1 MRLSKISH
9 LLVPLIAILLLLAC
23 AEEEKVQPEKPEKIP
38 EFVPPE
44 DGKITR
50 PQAEAYVKA
59 SLALTR
65 ALKEQEKV
73 VRQFTQKHKLKDDL
87 SELADSV
94 FMKDHPE
101 VAKDWD
107 ELTRK
112 WGELERKAYKEAGIA
127 EEEFNW
133 IGGALTDT
141 LNKDIQKEIAEKLTA
156 ALE

>member
-1 MRLSKISH
+1 MKLSEISY
-9 LLVPLIAILLLLAC
+9 LLIPLIAVLLLLGC
-23 AEEEKVQPEKPEKIP
+23 AEEEEVQPQTPEKVP

-44 DGKITR
+44 DGLITP

-73 VRQFTQKHKLKDDL
+73 VREFTQKHKLKDDL
-87 SELADSV
+87 SELADSA
-94 FMKDHPE
+94 FMKNHPE
-101 VAKDWD
+101 VVRDWD
-107 ELTRK
+107 ELTKK
-112 WGELERKAYKEAGIA
+112 WGELEREAYKEAGIA

-141 LNKDIQKEIAEKLTA
+141 LNKDIQKEIAKKLTA
-156 ALE
+156 AME